1 MFRGGSIHVWY
12 NDPVTVRQY
21 DGSESEASSMSV
33 ERQERTLL
41 PHQKNK
47 EHLLDLYRKMFLIRR
62 FEERA
67 GQEYM
72 RGEIAG
78 FLHLAIGE
86 EAANVG
92 MMVPL
97 RPDDDVI
104 SHYRSHGQAL
114 ARGLE
119 PGPVMA
125 ELFGRATGVSK
136 GQGGSMHLASKEHH
150 FWGGHAIVGG
160 HIPVAVGM
168 ALAHQYTGSDR
179 VVVCIFGDGSVNTG
193 AFHEAMNLAGVWRL
207 PVLFIASNNL
217 YGMGTAIDRSSA
229 VTEIYK
235 RAAAYNM
242 PGKRI
247 NGNDVLEVE
256 AEVRDA
262 VERIRAGEGPRLIEA
277 MTYRFRG
284 HSLADPELYRSKEEV
299 AEWRARDPVFS
310 FRDWVVAQGFAT
322 EDEVSAIDA
331 EVEQIVE
338 DAVRFAEESPEPDPS
353 TLYDYVY
360 SNP

>member
-1 MFRGGSIHVWY
+1 
-12 NDPVTVRQY
+12 
-21 DGSESEASSMSV
+21 MSV

-62 FEERA
+62 FEEHA

-72 RGEIAG
+72 RGKIAG

-136 GQGGSMHLASKEHH
+136 GQGGSMHLASKGATSGAATPSWAGT
-150 FWGGHAIVGG
+150 FPSPWAWRW
-160 HIPVAVGM
+160 PTSTPA
-168 ALAHQYTGSDR
+168 ATGS
-179 VVVCIFGDGSVNTG
+179 
-193 AFHEAMNLAGVWRL
+193 
-207 PVLFIASNNL
+207 
-217 YGMGTAIDRSSA
+217 SSA
-229 VTEIYK
+229 
-235 RAAAYNM
+235 
-242 PGKRI
+242 
-247 NGNDVLEVE
+247 
-256 AEVRDA
+256 
-262 VERIRAGEGPRLIEA
+262 
-277 MTYRFRG
+277 
-284 HSLADPELYRSKEEV
+284 
-299 AEWRARDPVFS
+299 FS
-310 FRDWVVAQGFAT
+310 AT
-322 EDEVSAIDA
+322 A
-331 EVEQIVE
+331 
-338 DAVRFAEESPEPDPS
+338 PS
-353 TLYDYVY
+353 TPAP
-360 SNP
+360 STKP

>member
-1 MFRGGSIHVWY
+1 MERGHTAHVWY
-12 NDPVTVRQY
+12 NDPVSVRQY
-21 DGSESEASSMSV
+21 DGPESEAIRLSV
-33 ERQERTLL
+33 KGQERTML
-41 PHQKNK
+41 PHQKDK
-47 EHLLDLYRKMFLIRR
+47 DHLLDLYRKMFLIRR

-67 GQEYM
+67 AQAYM
-72 RGEIAG
+72 QGKIAG

-114 ARGLE
+114 ARGME

-125 ELFGRATGVSK
+125 ELYGRATGVS
-136 GQGGSMHLASKEHH
+136 GGLGGSMHLASRELH

-168 ALAHQYTGSDR
+168 ALAHQYNGSDR

-207 PVLFIASNNL
+207 PIVFVASNNM
-217 YGMGTAIDRSSA
+217 YGMGTSIDRSSA

-256 AEVRDA
+256 AEIHDA
-262 VERIRAGEGPRLIEA
+262 VEKTRAGEGPRLIEA

-284 HSLADPELYRSKEEV
+284 HSTADPELYRSKEEV
-299 AEWRARDPVFS
+299 AEWRARDPIMS
-310 FRDWVVAQGFAT
+310 FRDRVVAEKLAT
-322 EDEVSAIDA
+322 DEEFDAIDE
-331 EVEQIVE
+331 EVEQVVD
-338 DAVRFAEESPEPDPS
+338 DAARYADESPEPDPD

>member
-1 MFRGGSIHVWY
+1 MFV
-12 NDPVTVRQY
+12 
-21 DGSESEASSMSV
+21 SV
-33 ERQERTLL
+33 QRQERTLL
-41 PHQKNK
+41 PHQTEKA
-47 EHLLDLYRKMFLIRR
+47 HLLELYRRMFLIRR

-67 GQEYM
+67 AQAYTQGK
-72 RGEIAG
+72 IAG

-92 MMVPL
+92 VLAPL

-104 SHYRSHGQAL
+104 SHYRSHGHAL
-114 ARGLE
+114 ARGV
-119 PGPVMA
+119 PARAVMA
-125 ELFGRATGVSK
+125 ELYGRVTGASR
-136 GQGGSMHLASKEHH
+136 GMGGSMHIASREHH

-179 VVVCIFGDGSVNTG
+179 VVVCIFGDGAVNTG

-207 PVLFIASNNL
+207 PVVFVASNNL
-217 YGMGTAIDRSSA
+217 YGMGTAIERSSA

-235 RAAAYNM
+235 RAAAYGM

-256 AEVRDA
+256 AEMHEA
-262 VERIRAGEGPRLIEA
+262 VERTRAGEGPRLLEV

-284 HSLADPELYRSKEEV
+284 HSMADPELYRSKEEV
-299 AEWRARDPVFS
+299 AQWRAHDPIFS
-310 FRDWVVAQGFAT
+310 FRDWAVAQGIATPEEFAAV
-322 EDEVSAIDA
+322 EA
-331 EVEQIVE
+331 EVEQTVE
-338 DAVRFAEESPEPDPS
+338 DAVQFAEQSPEPEPEA
-353 TLYDYVY
+353 LFDYVY
-360 SNP
+360 ADP

>member
-1 MFRGGSIHVWY
+1 
-12 NDPVTVRQY
+12 
-21 DGSESEASSMSV
+21 MSV

-41 PHQKNK
+41 PHQKDK
-47 EHLLDLYRKMFLIRR
+47 DHLLELYRKMFLIRR

-67 GQEYM
+67 AQAYTQGK
-72 RGEIAG
+72 IAG

-104 SHYRSHGQAL
+104 THYRSHGQAL
-114 ARGLE
+114 ARGME

-125 ELFGRATGVSK
+125 ELYGRATGVAR
-136 GQGGSMHLASKEHH
+136 GLGGSMHLASLEHH

-168 ALAHQYTGSDR
+168 ALAHQYNGSDR

-207 PVLFIASNNL
+207 PIVFIASNNM

-247 NGNDVLEVE
+247 NGDDVLEVE
-256 AEVRDA
+256 AEVYDA
-262 VERIRAGEGPRLIEA
+262 VEKTRAGEGPRLIEA

-284 HSLADPELYRSKEEV
+284 HSTADPELYRSKEEV
-299 AEWRARDPVFS
+299 DEWRARDPITVF
-310 FRDWVVAQGFAT
+310 RRWVEEEGIAT
-322 EDEVSAIDA
+322 SEEFEAIDA
-331 EVEQIVE
+331 EVEQTVE
-338 DAVRFAEESPEPDPS
+338 DAAKFADESPEPDPD
-353 TLYDYVY
+353 TLFDYVY

>member
-1 MFRGGSIHVWY
+1 
-12 NDPVTVRQY
+12 
-21 DGSESEASSMSV
+21 MSV

-72 RGEIAG
+72 RGKIAG

-284 HSLADPELYRSKEEV
+284 HSLADPELYRSQGSGRV
-299 AEWRARDPVFS
+299 AGAGSGLFVPRLGGGPRLRHGGRSQRHRRRGGANR
-310 FRDWVVAQGFAT
+310 RRRR
-322 EDEVSAIDA
+322 
-331 EVEQIVE
+331 
-338 DAVRFAEESPEPDPS
+338 AVRGGKPRAGPVHAVRLRLLES
-353 TLYDYVY
+353 VRQGG
-360 SNP
+360 